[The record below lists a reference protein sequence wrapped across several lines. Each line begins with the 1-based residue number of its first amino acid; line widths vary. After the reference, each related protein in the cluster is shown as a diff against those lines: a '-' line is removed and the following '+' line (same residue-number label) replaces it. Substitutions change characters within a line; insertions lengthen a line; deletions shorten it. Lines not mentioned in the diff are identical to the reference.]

1 MCFPEEEL
9 RSRGGS
15 RWIEMT
21 RFVSPRSFAAP
32 AWLKPPSLMEAP
44 LGACLVGR
52 TLPISE
58 CAGTLSAV

>member
-21 RFVSPRSFAAP
+21 RSCLQSPCPFTDP
-32 AWLKPPSLMEAP
+32 AWLKPSSLMEAL
-44 LGACLVGR
+44 LGACLVGL

-58 CAGTLSAV
+58 CAGT